1 MTLSVE
7 QLAMRNGPNGFVG
20 ASEIAMAVNVSRWGG
35 PIDLWLKK
43 TGRAEEEGEN
53 PRANIGHRAESICFQ
68 WWCEDTG
75 TNPSA
80 CVQGKSIRHPEH
92 PFMGC
97 TPDFIHTTDA
107 GKKLIQV
114 KCVGA
119 HMAQFWPDE
128 AVPPDVE
135 CQVQQEMECADADL
149 ADVVAWLGGTDFRI
163 ITVERDPEFGAML
176 IEGARSFWQCVT
188 NDTPPPIDGSESWRK
203 YLSRRY
209 PRVERE
215 ELLTATEEVD
225 KYALESLRMR
235 ERIAEAL
242 KDQEAADNHL
252 RDLCG
257 SGAGFLS
264 VEYKVTWAADKNGKR
279 TLRVKRRK
287 NSNDH

>member
-1 MTLSVE
+1 
-7 QLAMRNGPNGFVG
+7 MRNGPDGFVG
-20 ASEIAMAVNVSRWGG
+20 ASEIALAVGVSRWGG
-35 PIDLWLKK
+35 PIDLWLRK

-53 PRANIGHRAESICFQ
+53 PRAAVGLRAEAVLFR
-68 WWCEDTG
+68 WWLEDTG
-75 TNPSA
+75 ADEAMCRVGQS
-80 CVQGKSIRHPEH
+80 VRHPQYN
-92 PFMGC
+92 FAGC
-97 TPDFIHTTDA
+97 TPDIVIDEHDKPCA
-107 GKKLIQV
+107 RLMQM

-128 AVPPDVE
+128 FMPADVE
-135 CQVQQEMECADADL
+135 CQTQYEMECTGARST
-149 ADVVAWLGGTDFRI
+149 DVSAWLGGTDFRI
-163 ITVERDPEFGAML
+163 LTIERDAEFGAML
-176 IEGARSFWQCVT
+176 IEGARSFWQCVQS
-188 NDTPPPIDGSESWRK
+188 DEPPPIDGSESWRK

-215 ELLTATEEVD
+215 ELLTATPEVD

-257 SGAGFLS
+257 DGAGFLS
-264 VEYKVTWAADKNGKR
+264 GEYKVTWAADKNGKR